1 MFDIWQK
8 INEEGESAI
17 PVDPSALSALEW
29 CEVGKLY
36 PHLVPESFRD
46 FVPYTSSWLIR

>member
-8 INEEGESAI
+8 INEKGESAI

-29 CEVGKLY
+29 RELGEKY
-36 PHLVPESFRD
+36 SHLLVTFAEGR
-46 FVPYTSSWLIR
+46 